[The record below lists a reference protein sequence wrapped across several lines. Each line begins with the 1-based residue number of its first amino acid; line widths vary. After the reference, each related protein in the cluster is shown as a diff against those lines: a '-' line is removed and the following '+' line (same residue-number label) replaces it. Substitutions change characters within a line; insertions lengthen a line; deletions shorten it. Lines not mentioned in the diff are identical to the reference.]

1 MPRILIATRGSFG
14 DFHPFLG
21 VAQVLRNRGHAVVF
35 VTNAHNLDGI
45 RKEGFEAHAFDM
57 YTDTPLLETPGLRI
71 DGSSRGSQRMLR
83 RLSGQLLAEYT
94 LIHHLAQTADML
106 VGAQTSLALPLVAR
120 VLQRPWVFAA
130 VSPMAFLSMDDPPYV
145 HGLRTVRRGG
155 PLPDWM
161 RSACMRLLRFATA
174 KNIRGYRPLEKRL
187 GLAPRHPLFEARYSP
202 HGNLAL
208 FSSLLATPQADWPVP
223 VVACGFTFF
232 TPQGNVPEDAALA
245 DFLADGP
252 PPVVFTLGSVSRAS
266 PRGFYHHAM
275 AACAALGLRAVLVKK
290 ASVDLGPLPDTV
302 FAANFAPY
310 AQLFAQARA
319 VVHHGGVGTIAQCL
333 RWGPPQLVVPLAL
346 DQFDN
351 AFRTQAL
358 GCARV
363 LPFGQVDTQRLTA
376 ELQALLADPA
386 ATHRAQRLAL
396 AVAQEHGAKVAADA
410 IERLCSGP
418 TAQTLS

>member
-21 VAQVLRNRGHAVVF
+21 IAQVLRRRGHTVVF

-45 RKEGFEAHAFDM
+45 RQEGFEAHAFDAQ
-57 YTDTPLLETPGLRI
+57 TPVAAHANI

-83 RLSGQLLAEYT
+83 RLSGQLRAEYA
-94 LIHHLAQTADML
+94 LIHQLAQTCDML
-106 VGAQTSLALPLVAR
+106 VGAQTSLALPLAAR
-120 VLQRPWVFAA
+120 VLRRPWVFAA
-130 VSPMAFLSMDDPPYV
+130 VSPMAFLSLDDPPYV
-145 HGLRTVRRGG
+145 HGLRLLRRGG
-155 PLPDWM
+155 PLPDFA
-161 RSACMRLLRFATA
+161 RNACLWLLRFATA
-174 KNIRGYRPLEKRL
+174 QNMPSYRPLERQL
-187 GLAPRHPLFEARYSP
+187 GLVRRHPLFEARYSP

-208 FSSLLATPQADWPVP
+208 FSTLLAAPQADWPKP
-223 VVACGFTFF
+223 VTACGFTFF
-232 TPQGNVPEDAALA
+232 TPQGNPPEDAALA
-245 DFLADGP
+245 DFLRAGP
-252 PPVVFTLGSVSRAS
+252 PPVVFTLGSVSRAT
-266 PRGFYHHAM
+266 PRGFYRHAM

-290 ASVDLGPLPDTV
+290 TSVDLGPLPASV

-333 RWGPPQLVVPLAL
+333 RWGQPQLVVPLAL

-351 AFRTQAL
+351 ALRTQAL

-363 LPFGQVDTQRLTA
+363 LPFGKVNTARLTA

-386 ATHRAQRLAL
+386 YAQTAQRA
-396 AVAQEHGAKVAADA
+396 AVTMAQERGAEVAADA
-410 IERLCSGP
+410 IARLCPGS
-418 TAQTLS
+418 TA